1 MRRSAWAV
9 GAVVVAMVL
18 AACSGGASA
27 PDAAPSSAASGDLD
41 CTLSLNAMG
50 DYGTAVV
57 DLATSVQANDSMSAV
72 AAADAM
78 LYAIGQLMPAIEG
91 AGEPAQEFAAHAWA
105 VAALVKSAAA
115 KGTSMQATLPK
126 ITEAFGDPAFDV
138 GGEALQDFVDS
149 RCPSAAQD

>member
-1 MRRSAWAV
+1 MRHSTWAV
-9 GAVVVAMVL
+9 GAAAVVMVL
-18 AACSGGASA
+18 TACSGGDGAST
-27 PDAAPSSAASGDLD
+27 AATTPVPSGAFD

-126 ITEAFGDPAFDV
+126 ITEAYSDPAFDV
-138 GGEALQDFVDS
+138 GGDALQEFVDS
-149 RCPSAAQD
+149 RCPTSAQD